1 MMCGWTVLFLILSL
15 AWADKGNGRDELPA
29 HKRQSVQYST
39 LVGPS
44 FVDTQLY
51 AHAHAPIGQTAYLTC
66 VVKNLHNYTVSWV
79 RARDIHLLTAGE
91 TTYTSDNRF
100 VAVNPGGGD
109 QWMLRIH
116 HAQPSDAGTY
126 LCQVSVSPPMST
138 SVTLLVTQAVANI
151 RPGAEVYLKA
161 GSRVVLVCEVFGCP
175 YPALPAWYRG
185 QQLQDGTETEEGRVQ
200 VTSPPTTKQPSSTPA
215 PSDNFSGAVADDLL
229 PQSHPRFKPSK
240 HSHGG
245 RYHLTE
251 TSTESSPP
259 NTMDTTS
266 TIIPPVGLPFAKS
279 TFIRAK
285 ASAVHS
291 GVYTCTNTCTNSVN
305 LTLHV
310 LTGDEETAAMQ
321 HPNGSLGLFALSEVV
336 CFLTI
341 LASNA
346 RAVLF

>member
-1 MMCGWTVLFLILSL
+1 MVGRPLFLLLSF
-15 AWADKGNGRDELPA
+15 AWADKGNGSEELPA

-51 AHAHAPIGQTAYLTC
+51 DHAHAPIGQTAYLTC

-126 LCQVSVSPPMST
+126 LCQVSISPPMST

-151 RPGAEVYLKA
+151 RPGTEVYLKA

-185 QQLQDGTETEEGRVQ
+185 QQLQDGTETEEGHIQ
-200 VTSPPTTKQPSSTPA
+200 VTSPPTTLSSSTPT
-215 PSDNFSGAVADDLL
+215 PSDSSPGAATDDALSQNPPTGKTFRSSL
-229 PQSHPRFKPSK
+229 DE
-240 HSHGG
+240 
-245 RYHLTE
+245 RYHPAE
-251 TSTESSPP
+251 TNTESSLL
-259 NTMDTTS
+259 NIMDTTS
-266 TIIPPVGLPFAKS
+266 TTVAPAGLPFAKS
-279 TFIRAK
+279 TLIRPK

-291 GVYTCTNTCTNSVN
+291 GVYTCTNTCTSSIN

-310 LTGDEETAAMQ
+310 LIGDEETAAMQ
-321 HPNGSLGLFALSEVV
+321 HPNGSLRITALPGVI
-336 CFLTI
+336 CFLSF
-341 LASNA
+341 LASK
-346 RAVLF
+346 LQP